1 VTKGKKVLWLWRQ
14 AISEKDD
21 HEDDEAEAEA
31 EHEGDKLA
39 AEEKSPKKCRS
50 DISSNLRQV
59 RLHPTHLNVGS
70 LDLFKCWFT

>member
-39 AEEKSPKKCRS
+39 AEEKITEKMSFRHQQQFETGKASP
-50 DISSNLRQV
+50 D
-59 RLHPTHLNVGS
+59 S
-70 LDLFKCWFT
+70 LKCWIT